1 MIAGSAELCSRL
13 SRARVLRRKFCWFG
27 LAKVIRDP
35 QLNTTA
41 KGGAIMERGA
51 AKNMR
56 KAQKT
61 IPFPSDTNPKGCSG
75 IWTDAARRGY
85 FSSSCATTARSAGMY
100 VGWRFR
106 TNSRRAST
114 GACSRFETVMQH
126 CGQIRHPVVHAIG

>member
-1 MIAGSAELCSRL
+1 LIAGSAELCSRL
-13 SRARVLRRKFCWFG
+13 SRARTAAQILLVFG
-27 LAKVIRDP
+27 LAKVTRDP

-61 IPFPSDTNPKGCSG
+61 IPFPPDTNPKGCSG

-85 FSSSCATTARSAGMY
+85 FVKLRD
-100 VGWRFR
+100 
-106 TNSRRAST
+106 
-114 GACSRFETVMQH
+114 H
-126 CGQIRHPVVHAIG
+126 CPICRHVCRLAVSYE